1 MHAESAVVVLVK
13 EPHWRECLC
22 NPVRKMRKSPS
33 GFSAKQ
39 SLAFAFPL
47 KDFAFTWLR
56 LLTGQD
62 LIVSSFYICASGTP
76 LFLCYIIDSV
86 PKNIP
91 FRGNHR
97 LYIHFASL
105 NICITV
111 DTRNAP
117 DPVDYRRPG
126 QRKSIL
132 VFLSLLASAEPMLYV
147 TLIVIYSY

>member
-1 MHAESAVVVLVK
+1 MFVQ
-13 EPHWRECLC
+13 
-22 NPVRKMRKSPS
+22 PVRKMRKSPS

-39 SLAFAFPL
+39 SPAFAFLL
-47 KDFAFTWLR
+47 KPFAFTWLH
-56 LLTGQD
+56 LLTGQV

-111 DTRNAP
+111 DTRNAS

-126 QRKSIL
+126 QRKTHPSFPIPARIGEADAIRYVNSYLL
-132 VFLSLLASAEPMLYV
+132 VLK
-147 TLIVIYSY
+147 